1 MPLKCVS
8 KKEKKESFWPVGKMS
23 QKDDVISGVWG
34 FGGATGYSCNG
45 SVVGL
50 TV

>member
-1 MPLKCVS
+1 MS

-34 FGGATGYSCNG
+34 FGGATGNRVAVVTVRL
-45 SVVGL
+45 SV
-50 TV
+50 